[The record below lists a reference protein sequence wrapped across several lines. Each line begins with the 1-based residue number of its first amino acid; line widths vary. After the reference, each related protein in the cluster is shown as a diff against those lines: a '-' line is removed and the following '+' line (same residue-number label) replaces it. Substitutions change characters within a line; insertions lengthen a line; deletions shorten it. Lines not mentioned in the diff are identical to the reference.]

1 MPWVRVPD
9 EPKHQAF
16 VWMWPQAI
24 ATKPSYRRG
33 ACPRPDGSDNCD
45 LLTATMNFR
54 RINPPRTA
62 AILGLILLSLPGCKY
77 DRSFMNMD
85 SNSGSP
91 FFGLQLAVD
100 TGTRPPVNRQPARD
114 DDQPT
119 SSHRRYP
126 PIPDHRDSA
135 SGAQVPVLLTRSAAT
150 KLSGFERTSDAREL
164 TTNVRYSLQAP
175 PTEKSLQTQAIDLR
189 LSAF

>member
-1 MPWVRVPD
+1 M
-9 EPKHQAF
+9 
-16 VWMWPQAI
+16 
-24 ATKPSYRRG
+24 
-33 ACPRPDGSDNCD
+33 
-45 LLTATMNFR
+45 
-54 RINPPRTA
+54 NPPRTA
-62 AILGLILLSLPGCKY
+62 AILGLIFLSLPGCKY

-100 TGTRPPVNRQPARD
+100 TGTRPPVNRQPGRD
-114 DDQPT
+114 DDRPT

-126 PIPDHRDSA
+126 AIPDHSDSA
-135 SGAQVPVLLTRSAAT
+135 SGSQTSVLLTRSAAT

-164 TTNVRYSLQAP
+164 KTNVRYSLQAP
-175 PTEKSLQTQAIDLR
+175 TTDESLQVHSIDLR

>member
-1 MPWVRVPD
+1 MSQNIWHSYGFGRSQSLQNCLIAVVL
-9 EPKHQAF
+9 EP
-16 VWMWPQAI
+16 
-24 ATKPSYRRG
+24 RL
-33 ACPRPDGSDNCD
+33 DGSDNCD

-54 RINPPRTA
+54 RMHPPRTA

-114 DDQPT
+114 GNQQT
-119 SSHRRYP
+119 SPRRRYP

-135 SGAQVPVLLTRSAAT
+135 SGSQASVLLTRTAAT

-164 TTNVRYSLQAP
+164 RTNVRYSLQAP
-175 PTEKSLQTQAIDLR
+175 ATEKTLQTQAIDLR